1 MLRREG
7 ENMKGLQTPHEVA
20 AALVGDYEDTRSLS
34 EADTRH
40 QVIDVILHDVLSWPR
55 SAVLC
60 ESYVD
65 PGYADYVLIS
75 NADSQLI
82 FIEAKKEGIFFE
94 LPLPLLKDD
103 LSSLIKTKT
112 LMTDPAISKAITQV
126 RNYCVDTGCE
136 LGGVTNGHQWIFF
149 KTFERHSDWRNLH
162 AFVVKSLRYFSDSF
176 TDAVNTLGFEAVTEN
191 AALAQRLGRIEMKRR
206 ERSYTKSKIPEY
218 SQEMHNNFLAT
229 CIRPLSDRYLGKMN
243 PADDAFMHRC
253 YVNVRDYEAST
264 FGVTQIIKD
273 CLTPY
278 FKNYNVQEFFD
289 DSEGG
294 EFGKRIAS
302 HLRERRTREVVILF
316 GGKGAGKST
325 FIRKLLYHR
334 PPAEIA
340 DHSAIAVVD
349 LLECPE
355 DRTQIESETWRQLL
369 GELDQKKLLEADRDT
384 LLALF
389 HDRYTSAKKQILAG
403 LNPTTE
409 AFNIRLN
416 DLVAGWL
423 KDPEYCTQ
431 RLADYWKTQQ
441 KGTIV
446 VLDNTDQYSPAVQDY
461 CFTLAQHIATLVDGL
476 VVIAMREER
485 FHTSRL
491 HGTLDAFQNN
501 GFHLS
506 SPPPRYVF
514 YRRLA
519 YMLRMLD
526 DKEAARRIS
535 PTLTDS
541 RNEEVKSLLRIL
553 TGEFRR
559 ENSHLSGF
567 LRACSHGNMR
577 LSLEMFRHFLL
588 SGYTKVDE
596 MLKAGNWNLQVHQ
609 VLRPMMIPDR
619 FFYDESLSSIPNIYQ
634 VRSDITG
641 SHFTGLRVLDLV
653 SENVSPL
660 NPVFI
665 PVARLKA
672 AFANRYK
679 MLDDLYK
686 NLDVML
692 RKGLLESNNRLDE
705 YSDSV
710 DAVKITPYG
719 FYMRTTLSGM
729 FSYMD
734 LVSVDCSIH
743 EESVAHSLAG
753 MARKELEMFFKGIK
767 GDRIELRLAR
777 VEEFIEYLCREAAA
791 ERDYYSLDTH
801 EVKYASELQAAFIEE
816 RERVRGSAR
825 RYIEKQ
831 QVQSPDFRTEDV

>member
-1 MLRREG
+1 MTGLR
-7 ENMKGLQTPHEVA
+7 TSHDIA
-20 AALVGDYEDTRSLS
+20 CALASDYVDTRSLS
-34 EADTRH
+34 EANTRH

-60 ESYVD
+60 ESYID

-75 NADSQLI
+75 NADSQLL
-82 FIEAKKEGIFFE
+82 FIEAKKEGISFE
-94 LPLPLLKDD
+94 LPQSLLKDS
-103 LSSLIKTKT
+103 LSGLIKTKT
-112 LMTDPAISKAITQV
+112 LMTDPEISKTITQA
-126 RNYCVDTGCE
+126 RNYCVDSGCE
-136 LGGVTNGHQWIFF
+136 LGAVTNGHQWIFF
-149 KTFERHSDWRNLH
+149 KTFERHSDWRNLY
-162 AFVVKSLRYFSDSF
+162 AFVIKSLRYFSDCF
-176 TDAVNTLGFEAVTEN
+176 TDAANVLGFQAVTEN
-191 AALAQRLGRIEMKRR
+191 AALAQRLGAVEMKRR
-206 ERSYTKSKIPEY
+206 ERFHPKSQIPEY
-218 SQEMHNNFLAT
+218 SHEMHNNYLAT

-243 PADDAFMHRC
+243 PSDDAFMQRC
-253 YVNVRDYEAST
+253 YVDVRDYQASIS
-264 FGVTQIIKD
+264 GVAQVIAD

-278 FKNYNVQEFFD
+278 FKNYNVQEFFND
-289 DSEGG
+289 WQGG
-294 EFGKRIAS
+294 EFGRRISS

-334 PPAEIA
+334 PPTEIA
-340 DHSAIAVVD
+340 KHSIIAVVD

-355 DRTQIESETWRQLL
+355 DHKQIEADTWRQLL
-369 GELDQKKLLEADRDT
+369 AELDRDRLLGADRDT
-384 LLALF
+384 LLKLF
-389 HDRYTSAKKQILAG
+389 HDRYDSAKKQILAG
-403 LNPTTE
+403 LNPTSE

-416 DLVAGWL
+416 DLVAEWL
-423 KDPEYCTQ
+423 KDQEYCVQ

-441 KGTIV
+441 RGTII

-461 CFTLAQHIATLVDGL
+461 CFTFAQQIATLVDGL
-476 VVIAMREER
+476 VVISMREER

-506 SPPPRYVF
+506 SPPAQSVF
-514 YRRLA
+514 HRRLS

-526 DKEAARRIS
+526 DKEAARNIS

-541 RNEEVKSLLRIL
+541 RNEEVKALLRIL
-553 TGEFRR
+553 ADEFHRK
-559 ENSHLSGF
+559 NSHLSQF
-567 LRACSHGNMR
+567 LSACSHGNMR

-596 MLKAGNWNLQVHQ
+596 MLKAGKWNLQVHQ

-619 FFYDESLSSIPNIYQ
+619 FFYDESLSSIPNIYK
-634 VRSDITG
+634 VRSDTSG
-641 SHFTGLRVLDLV
+641 SHFTGLRVLDAV
-653 SENVSPL
+653 SENVSPQ

-665 PVARLKA
+665 SVARLKA
-672 AFANRYK
+672 LFANRYR
-679 MLDDLYK
+679 MLDDLYQ
-686 NLDVML
+686 NLDMML

-719 FYMRTTLSGM
+719 FYMRNTLCGM

-753 MARKELEMFFKGIK
+753 MARKELEMFFKGVK

-791 ERDYYSLDTH
+791 ERDYYSLDAH
-801 EVKYASELQAAFIEE
+801 EVRYAAELQAAFIEE
-816 RERVRGSAR
+816 REKVRGSAK

-831 QVQSPDFRTEDV
+831 QSPDFTTGNGWD